1 MSQIECTCI
10 CKCLGL
16 FKFDD
21 WPREALPKNV
31 KITILYREPIKVFF
45 KNSDEARAMNYTD
58 YDQNREKD
66 GYIYAFTG
74 LRGDAKQLYHDIKI

>member
-1 MSQIECTCI
+1 
-10 CKCLGL
+10 LGL

-58 YDQNREKD
+58 YD
-66 GYIYAFTG
+66 
-74 LRGDAKQLYHDIKI
+74 